1 MFKRS
6 KLLILVAPILLAGC
20 GEGYDLVRTA
30 DMFPYGNQRTAGT
43 GVAYVLAKMMPER
56 ELNLQTVERPHQ
68 PQALEETQ
76 DILNT
81 MDHDVEAPQPADQ
94 IFIDQQK
101 K

>member
-6 KLLILVAPILLAGC
+6 KLLILVTPVLLAGC
-20 GEGYDLVRTA
+20 GEGYEMVRTA

-68 PQALEETQ
+68 PEALEETQ
-76 DILNT
+76 DILDNIEK
-81 MDHDVEAPQPADQ
+81 DIEAPQPADQ
-94 IFIDQQK
+94 IFINQQK